1 MAPQEAISRFH
12 GIQRIISGGQ
22 TGVDRAALDF
32 AMQMGID
39 HGGWCPLGRRAEDGC
54 IPERYRLQ
62 ETTSAN
68 YAVRTEKNVAE
79 ADATLLLY
87 REKLQRGTLLTK
99 QIANHLKKPCLTV
112 RLDRPADI
120 DRIVHWIHNQSIRV
134 LNIAGPRASNHPAIY
149 LQAQELLHHLFGS
162 TPTFPD
168 LLPISPPPQ
177 KPT

>member
-1 MAPQEAISRFH
+1 MAAPAIDSRFH

-32 AMQMGID
+32 AIQIGIE
-39 HGGWCPLGRRAEDGC
+39 HGGWCPRGRRAEDGR
-54 IPERYRLQ
+54 IPVCYLLQ
-62 ETTSAN
+62 ETDSAN
-68 YAVRTEKNVAE
+68 YAVRTERNVAE

-99 QIANHLKKPCLTV
+99 QFANHLKKPCLTV

-120 DRIVHWIHNQSIRV
+120 DRIVGWIHNQSIRV

-149 LQAQELLHHLFGS
+149 QQAKELLHRIFCS
-162 TPTFPD
+162 TPTFPN
-168 LLPISPPPQ
+168 LLPISPPP
-177 KPT
+177 KNPT